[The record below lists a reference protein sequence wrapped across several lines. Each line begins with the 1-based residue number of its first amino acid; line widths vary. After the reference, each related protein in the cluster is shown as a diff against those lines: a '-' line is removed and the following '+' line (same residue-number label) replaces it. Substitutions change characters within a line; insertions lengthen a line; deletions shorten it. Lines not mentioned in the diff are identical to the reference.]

1 LNYCIFVEEINTQIV
16 ILIALTGA
24 SILFCKKKIL
34 RKAGIWI
41 TSKARAIRSL
51 INMIEEEYIRLIFGL
66 KLRQIRTDKNL
77 SLFGLAKV
85 TGLSKSYLNEIEK
98 GKKYPKRD
106 KILLLSE
113 ALDSTYDQMVSLK
126 LDKNLAPIGEIL
138 QSRIL
143 KEIPLD
149 IFGIKE
155 SNLIDIIAE
164 APVKVNAFISTLFE
178 IAKHYN
184 LTRESF
190 FLAALRSYQE
200 ANNNYFDEIELQV
213 EKFAKAYSLDL
224 TQKLSVADLEEILVD
239 EYGYTINNEEL
250 TEHEELVY
258 LRSVFVPK
266 SKTLLISK
274 SADVSQRMFIY
285 AKEIAYNYMEISDR
299 LYTFSWIKFESFDQ
313 VLNNFFASY
322 FAGAL
327 LIPRK
332 ELVKELKVVFEKKT
346 FNPTDF
352 TDLILKF
359 TDSPETF
366 YQRLTN
372 ILPKDFNL
380 KNLFFLRFN
389 YKPERNDF
397 QLTKELHI
405 TNLLEPHANENNEH
419 YCRRWV
425 SIKTLSTI
433 PNSDENHLFDTQ
445 ISSYNH
451 TDNEYFVMSSAT
463 KDPFRNGYYRSIA
476 LGIMISSHSQSKI
489 QFLED
494 ETIKRRKVG
503 VTCETCS
510 IEDCLERVAPPKKI
524 ERKQRFEKI
533 DKVVQLL
540 MEKYS

>member
-1 LNYCIFVEEINTQIV
+1 
-16 ILIALTGA
+16 
-24 SILFCKKKIL
+24 
-34 RKAGIWI
+34 
-41 TSKARAIRSL
+41 
-51 INMIEEEYIRLIFGL
+51 MIEEEYIRLIFGL
-66 KLRQIRTDKNL
+66 KLKQIRTDKNL
-77 SLFGLAKV
+77 SLFGLAKI

-106 KILLLSE
+106 KIIILAE
-113 ALDSTYDQMVSLK
+113 AMDVTYDQMVSLK

-143 KEIPLD
+143 KEIPLE

-164 APVKVNAFISTLFE
+164 APLKVNAFISTLFE

-200 ANNNYFDEIELQV
+200 AHNNYFEDLELQV
-213 EKFAKAYSLDL
+213 EKFAKAYSIDL
-224 TQKLSVADLEEILVD
+224 TKKLKLEDLEEILTE

-250 TEHEELVY
+250 TTHKELIY

-266 SKTLLISK
+266 SKTLLVSK
-274 SADVSQRMFIY
+274 DADISQRMFIY
-285 AKEIAYNYMEISDR
+285 AKEIAYNYLEISER

-332 ELVKELKVVFEKKT
+332 ELVKELKVIFERKS
-346 FNPTDF
+346 FEAANF
-352 TDLILKF
+352 TALIARF

-380 KNLFFLRFN
+380 KNIFFLRFN

-405 TNLLEPHANENNEH
+405 TNLLEPHGNENNEH
-419 YCRRWV
+419 YCRRWI
-425 SIKTLSTI
+425 SIKTLQEI
-433 PNSDENHLFDTQ
+433 PFSKESHLFDSQ

-451 TDNEYFVMSSAT
+451 TDNEYFVISSAT
-463 KDPFRNGYYRSIA
+463 KDPFRSGYYRSIA
-476 LGIMISSHSQSKI
+476 LGIMISPHSQSKI
-489 QFLED
+489 QFLNSPD
-494 ETIKRRKVG
+494 IKKRRVG
-503 VTCETCS
+503 VTCESCA
-510 IEDCLERVAPPKKI
+510 IADCAERAVPPKKL
-524 ERKQRFEKI
+524 ERKLRNEAT
-533 DKVVQLL
+533 DKVVQSL